1 MTAQNMPTPLPF
13 EALERVYDQLAAA
26 IDRAGEANEALFLTK
41 LVMVMAH
48 RAGDVL
54 DLPAWRWRWAIRPS
68 TFRPIRQPADLFRR
82 VA

>member
-54 DLPAWRWRWAIRPS
+54 DFEACVAAALGNPALDV
-68 TFRPIRQPADLFRR
+68 PADP
-82 VA
+82 ATC